1 MQNTKKAR
9 QRQTYCQCERIIGL
23 IAAVKLIII
32 KQLYYFSKNFNV
44 I

>member
-1 MQNTKKAR
+1 MQNSQKAR

-23 IAAVKLIII
+23 IAAIKLIII